1 MKKLLFFILI
11 LLVGCNGSN
20 DAVKFS
26 LVGEAQG
33 TYYSIIY
40 FDGQERDLQ
49 FEIDSLLTDFD
60 KSVSLWVPN
69 SILSRINNNET
80 DIEID
85 NYFID
90 NFNISKDVSEQTNGA
105 FDFTIGKLIK
115 AWGFGYDEN
124 KTIEP
129 NMIDSLLNLSGYEK
143 VKLEGGEIIKEDPR
157 ISFDFN
163 AVAQGYSVDMIALF
177 LESKGISNYLID
189 IGGEVKAKGT
199 KPEGTKWKVG
209 IEKPAEQ
216 KNDSRDLEAVAE
228 LLDLS
233 IATSGNYRKFYE
245 EDGIRYSHT
254 IDPKTGYPAKNTL
267 LSVSVLHKSTAYAD
281 AYATALMVMG
291 FEKAKAFVEK
301 ENDLEAF
308 FIFSTENS
316 FETYVTTG
324 FKDIIVEEFE

>member
-1 MKKLLFFILI
+1 M
-11 LLVGCNGSN
+11 GCNGSN

-177 LESKGISNYLID
+177 LESKNISNYLID

>member
-11 LLVGCNGSN
+11 LIVGCNGSN
-20 DAVKFS
+20 NAKVS

-40 FDGQERDLQ
+40 FDAQERDFQ
-49 FEIDSLLTDFD
+49 IEIDSLLTDFD

-69 SILSRINNNET
+69 SILSRINNNEA

-85 NYFID
+85 NYFMD

-129 NMIDSLLNLSGYEK
+129 NMIDSLLNLSGYKK
-143 VKLEGGEIIKEDPR
+143 VKLEEGKIIKEDPR

-163 AVAQGYSVDMIALF
+163 AVAQGYSVDMIGLF

-199 KPEGTKWKVG
+199 KPDGIKWKVG
-209 IEKPAEQ
+209 IEKPAEH

-291 FEKAKAFVEK
+291 FEKAKSFVEK

-308 FIFSTENS
+308 FIFSTEDS
-316 FETYVTTG
+316 FETYATTG
-324 FKDIIVEEFE
+324 FKDVIIEEFE